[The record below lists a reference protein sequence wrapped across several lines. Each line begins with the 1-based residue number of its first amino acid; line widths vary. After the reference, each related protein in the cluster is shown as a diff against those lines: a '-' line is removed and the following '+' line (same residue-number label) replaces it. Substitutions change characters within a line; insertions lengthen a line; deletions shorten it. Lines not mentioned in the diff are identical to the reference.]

1 MANNALPI
9 AGWFGKIPSLGD
21 FASRRLPQDFVN
33 TWDAW
38 LQRAMMASRAR
49 LGERWLDLYLTSP
62 IWRFALMS
70 GVCGNSIWAGVL
82 MSSVDKVGRYYPLT
96 IAIQLDAD
104 SEIAA
109 AVFSAQDWYAA
120 LERVAL
126 SMLDINASLDD
137 LEQGLA
143 DLPLSTPPLSDQHH
157 RAQELA
163 TWWQTRATAPKTFSL
178 PTPNSLADLF
188 NATACDV
195 LTTTGFG
202 KSLWWASAPPQLHCF
217 SGLPPE
223 NYFAVLLEGIAPEKD
238 SGNHPI

>member
-1 MANNALPI
+1 MPNNGLPI

-21 FASRRLPQDFVN
+21 FASRRLPQDFIS

-38 LQRAMMASRAR
+38 LQHAMAASRAR

-96 IAIQLDAD
+96 IAVQLDAH
-104 SEIAA
+104 SETTA

-126 SMLDINASLDD
+126 SMLDINASPDD
-137 LEQGLA
+137 LEQGLGEIPFPA
-143 DLPLSTPPLSDQHH
+143 PPLSDQHS
-157 RAQELA
+157 RVQELTA
-163 TWWQTRATAPKTFSL
+163 WWRTESAAPKTLLL

-188 NATACDV
+188 NATARDV

-202 KSLWWASAPPQLHCF
+202 KSLWWTSAPPQLHGF

-238 SGNHPI
+238 SGSHIA